1 MRPST
6 GALCAPAQGEDK
18 LLMALRKAP
27 HPELGAKRHVEGRK
41 IADPAL
47 VIFSQPLAKWRLTAF
62 ASALCC
68 LALCLIGTAWA
79 QSTDVRPLV
88 DRLDRLERDMNLL
101 QRQVYRGTGPGGAP
115 VAVSPPDPQ
124 SAVNYEVRFSQLEDQ
139 MRGLTGQIEEIT
151 YNLDQLKRRLDTL
164 VSDVDQR
171 LSSIEHGGSA
181 GAVAQGAPAP
191 AAPAAPRN
199 LAAPRGAGA
208 NPAEAPSQSG
218 TLGQL
223 PATRETQAAAAAPAA
238 AAEAGVLPSGTP
250 QEQYNYAFGLLRQ
263 ANYPAAEQA
272 LRAFIQRY
280 PNDQLT
286 GNAQYWL
293 GETYY
298 VRKDYNNAAAVFAE
312 GYQKYPKGGKAAD
325 NLMKLGMSLAQLGQK
340 ADACRAFGRL
350 DRDFPTAPA
359 PIKDRAGDEK
369 KRLGC

>member
-1 MRPST
+1 MKIAMTMMMHRT
-6 GALCAPAQGEDK
+6 FAAAMLFG
-18 LLMALRKAP
+18 MAL
-27 HPELGAKRHVEGRK
+27 G
-41 IADPAL
+41 L
-47 VIFSQPLAKWRLTAF
+47 V
-62 ASALCC
+62 
-68 LALCLIGTAWA
+68 GTAAA
-79 QSTDVRPLV
+79 QSSDVRPLL

-139 MRGLTGQIEEIT
+139 MRTLTGQIEEIN
-151 YNLDQLKRRLDTL
+151 YNIDQLKRRLDTL

-171 LSSIEHGGSA
+171 LSSIEHGGGA
-181 GAVAQGAPAP
+181 GAVVQGAPAP
-191 AAPAAPRN
+191 AAQPAPRN

-208 NPAEAPSQSG
+208 NPAEPPSQSG
-218 TLGQL
+218 TLGQV
-223 PATRETQAAAAAPAA
+223 PVAREQTAAAAPAA

-263 ANYPAAEQA
+263 ANYPAAEHA

-359 PIKDRAGDEK
+359 AIKDRAGDEK